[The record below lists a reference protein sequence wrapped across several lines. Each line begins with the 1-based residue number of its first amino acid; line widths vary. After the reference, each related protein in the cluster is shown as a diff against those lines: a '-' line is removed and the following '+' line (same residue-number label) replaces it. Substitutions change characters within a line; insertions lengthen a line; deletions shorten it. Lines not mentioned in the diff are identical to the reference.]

1 MSIGLSFAFLTLGF
15 KKTTYH
21 YYNQELEEFQ
31 KLGVDDLQAD
41 GGLNAAYHVM
51 LIYWLLFIYLSLSA
65 MDEMIELFSVI
76 NQLEKGALGLFF
88 EMNYFVGVAL
98 AGYIAWF
105 IQKFD
110 APKFEG
116 EGEDTENMQA
126 KFDNMYN
133 WLYFQYL
140 YLYLCTIVG
149 LGVYAIY
156 KNMDSKAEA
165 KIKEKSDK
173 QPKASTKHDDGA

>member
-1 MSIGLSFAFLTLGF
+1 MNDFNAAQVS
-15 KKTTYH
+15 
-21 YYNQELEEFQ
+21 ND
-31 KLGVDDLQAD
+31 GVED

-98 AGYIAWF
+98 AGYISWF
-105 IQKFD
+105 IH
-110 APKFEG
+110 KFEDAIV
-116 EGEDTENMQA
+116 EHQNSTEMDDKTKTEFNNM
-126 KFDNMYN
+126 FN

-140 YLYLCTIVG
+140 YLYFCTLVAF
-149 LGVYAIY
+149 GVWFVY
-156 KNMDSKAEA
+156 KNMNNKAEA
-165 KIKEKSDK
+165 KIQEKGNKDNKVSSK
-173 QPKASTKHDDGA
+173 NDDEK